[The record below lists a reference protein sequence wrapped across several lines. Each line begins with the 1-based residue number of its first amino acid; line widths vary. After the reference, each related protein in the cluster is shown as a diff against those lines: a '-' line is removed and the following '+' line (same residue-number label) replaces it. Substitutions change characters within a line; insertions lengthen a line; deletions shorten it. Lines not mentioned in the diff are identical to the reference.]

1 MDFENDIVGGLFMRG
16 IKRDWAKLD
25 RLYEKS
31 DLSQHDFCSKYNIPD
46 STLRNHLIKKKSNT
60 AVSTDKSPAIVPV
73 DIIPEIK
80 CNAVN
85 NEIGSIC
92 LKINDAEI
100 ILNEGFNRKLLKEVL
115 DVLRTSC

>member
-1 MDFENDIVGGLFMRG
+1 MRG

-25 RLYEKS
+25 ELYEKS

-60 AVSTDKSPAIVPV
+60 AVSTTIVPV

-80 CNAVN
+80 CNTAN
-85 NEIGSIC
+85 NEIDSIC

-100 ILNEGFNRKLLKEVL
+100 ILNEGFNRKLLEEVL
-115 DVLRTSC
+115 DVLRASC